1 LNKSGP
7 ELSFTGEVFNTQ
19 EQVMSNSSRDRWE
32 KKKEKGLSLIELMVG
47 LAILGLIIMS
57 VFAAFPLSRMWL
69 NWAGEISLEST
80 YAASIMELLRNNS
93 LLLQEQV
100 IEAGQR
106 WIIITKMRSLVL
118 SWGACLW
125 KWQCLLECLPELMPG
140 FLMIMPIM
148 TAYQLKVLI
157 KLVAGR

>member
-1 LNKSGP
+1 
-7 ELSFTGEVFNTQ
+7 
-19 EQVMSNSSRDRWE
+19 M
-32 KKKEKGLSLIELMVG
+32 G

-57 VFAAFPLSRMWL
+57 VFAAFPFQDVVELGW
-69 NWAGEISLEST
+69 EISLEST

-100 IEAGQR
+100 IEDGCWTAVDNNYEDEVF
-106 WIIITKMRSLVL
+106 SFVL
-118 SWGACLW
+118 GACLW

-157 KLVAGR
+157 KLVAGGSSRGIFHGSLIEVNVKIDWLGGREGYLLSTIICSR